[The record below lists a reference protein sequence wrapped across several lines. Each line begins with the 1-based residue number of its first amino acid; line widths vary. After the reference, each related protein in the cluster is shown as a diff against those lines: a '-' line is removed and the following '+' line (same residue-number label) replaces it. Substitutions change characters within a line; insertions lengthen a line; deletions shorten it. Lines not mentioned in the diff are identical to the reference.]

1 MGPPDIHRARER
13 YRHLAARYDRLAR
26 WSDGLRRTAV
36 ERLEL
41 GPGGVVL
48 DVGCG
53 TGLSFPRLEAAVGAQ
68 GRVVGIELSSE
79 MLAQAAERVERHGW
93 ENITL
98 VAAAAHE
105 AQIPVTADAAL
116 FFLTHDIMRTPAALE
131 AVLGHVVPGG
141 RVVAVGAKW
150 APPKWVNPL
159 NLIVALV
166 SRRYVTTFEGFDRPW
181 SHLERLLSAVEV
193 EPVVLGGA
201 YLASGTV
208 TGDEKRSAPAI

>member
-1 MGPPDIHRARER
+1 MGRPDIGRARER
-13 YRHLAARYDRLAR
+13 YRRLAARYDRLGR
-26 WSDGLRRTAV
+26 WSDGLRRRAV

-41 GPGGVVL
+41 DPGAVVL

-53 TGLSFPRLEAAVGAQ
+53 TGLSFPMLEAAVGPH

-79 MLAQAAERVERHGW
+79 MLAKAAERVETHGW
-93 ENITL
+93 ENVTL

-105 AQIPVTADAAL
+105 AQIPVMADAAL

-131 AVLGHVVPGG
+131 SVLGHVVPGG
-141 RVVAVGAKW
+141 RLVAVGAKW

-159 NLIVALV
+159 NLIVALI

-193 EPVVLGGA
+193 DPVAAGGA
-201 YLASGTV
+201 YLASGTAP
-208 TGDEKRSAPAI
+208 GGEKRTAPAI